1 MNNLA
6 AISTTQKTAA
16 IAALLL
22 ALRFYYRKS
31 KTAQVKGK
39 GKRKDKMGLVTEFAD
54 VARKVGEYA
63 QDEFD
68 VVVVG
73 GGTAGCVV
81 AARLSEDPSIR
92 VLLLEAGRR

>member
-1 MNNLA
+1 MNIP
-6 AISTTQKTAA
+6 AISTTQKTAVL
-16 IAALLL
+16 AALLL
-22 ALRFYYRKS
+22 ALRFYYRRS
-31 KTAQVKGK
+31 QAANARGK
-39 GKRKDKMGLVTEFAD
+39 GKCKGKMGLVTELTE

-63 QDEFD
+63 PDEFD